1 MWHCIKICN
10 FQEVK
15 NMADEEKQ
23 SVCSAS
29 GRVHWQIKP
38 RRVVNFEDCAVSADR
53 QVFESAQDTGRNI
66 TT

>member
-1 MWHCIKICN
+1 
-10 FQEVK
+10 
-15 NMADEEKQ
+15 MADEEKQ

-53 QVFESAQDTGRNI
+53 QVFESPQDTGRNI